1 MTVVIILKMRLID
14 WSLCL
19 IADTEYL
26 SKINFFSVIEEVA
39 EQGVSL
45 VQLRSKKTDSKTFL
59 NTSLKIKKILTPLNI
74 PFIINDRIDI
84 ALACQ
89 SDGVHLGQ
97 KDLPLPYAREI
108 LGRDKTIG
116 MTASNIELAKKAE
129 SEGADYLGVG
139 PVFYTE
145 SKQKAKKPIGL
156 KQLSL
161 IRRNIN
167 IPILA
172 IGGIKPQNAAEVMST
187 GVNGVAVIS
196 AILGSKD
203 PKASTQKL
211 FQQIKKQKS
220 KI

>member
-1 MTVVIILKMRLID
+1 MRLID
-14 WSLCL
+14 WSFCL

-26 SKINFFSVIEEVA
+26 PKINFFSVIEKVA
-39 EQGVSL
+39 KEGISL
-45 VQLRSKKTDSKTFL
+45 VQLRSKKTDTKTFL
-59 NTSLKIKKILTPLNI
+59 NTALKIKKILLPLNI

-89 SDGVHLGQ
+89 ADGVHLGQ

-108 LGRDKTIG
+108 LGQDKIIG
-116 MTASNIELAKKAE
+116 ITTPTSKLAKKAE
-129 SEGADYLGVG
+129 SQGADYVGVG

-145 SKQKAKKPIGL
+145 SKQRAKKPIGL

-161 IRRNIN
+161 IRKNIN

-172 IGGIKPQNAAEVMST
+172 IGGIKPQNAAAVMST
-187 GVNGVAVIS
+187 GVDGIAVIS
-196 AILGSKD
+196 AILGSTD
-203 PKASTQKL
+203 PLDSTQKL
-211 FQQIKKQKS
+211 IHEINKKKT